1 MADALM
7 ARFGRAFPA
16 GVVLFREG
24 EPGAEMFVLQSGLV
38 QVSKRVGQVER
49 PIATFGRGEFLGEMA
64 ILNNKPRTATAT
76 VLEDATCLVI
86 DAQTLELMV
95 ARNAEIAMRLI
106 KKLAARLD
114 AADGLVQILL
124 NPDPKARLLLG
135 LKRHAE
141 AFGEPE
147 GEGIRVRVSVEAL
160 AAEVGVTLEQAE
172 EVFARLRRMHIAE
185 ASDEGITLA
194 NVGKL
199 LDFLEFLE
207 MPRRFDE
214 AARPG
219 GRERGS

>member
-7 ARFGRAFPA
+7 ARFGREFPA

-24 EPGAEMFVLQSGLV
+24 EPGTEMFVVQSGLV
-38 QVSKRVGQVER
+38 QVSKRVGNVER

-86 DAQTLELMV
+86 DAHTLELMV

-124 NPDPKARLLLG
+124 NPDPQARVLLG

-147 GEGIRVRVSVEAL
+147 GEGIRVHVSVETL
-160 AAEVGVTLEQAE
+160 AAEVGATLEQAE
-172 EVFARLRRMHIAE
+172 EVLERLRRMHIAE
-185 ASDEGITLA
+185 IGDEGIL
-194 NVGKL
+194 VSDVRRL

-214 AARPG
+214 AGGRS
-219 GRERGS
+219 GRERSP